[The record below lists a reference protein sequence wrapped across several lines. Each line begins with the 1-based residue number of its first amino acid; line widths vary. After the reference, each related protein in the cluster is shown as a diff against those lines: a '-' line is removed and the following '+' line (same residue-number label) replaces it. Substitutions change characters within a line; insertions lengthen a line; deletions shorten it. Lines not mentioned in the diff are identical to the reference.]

1 MPYNPNQA
9 HDPPVV
15 RPSRATR
22 YMVPRDHT
30 LHVTDAPSEIAPTL
44 RCLGLP
50 PTLNS
55 VEPQPTSVL
64 AHGGARWAWRRG
76 AGAVERALWTGLAAL
91 SSQGCMRGAPVR
103 WGEGQGPCVG
113 NARPCVLRAV
123 SNAVVLRGGDRAVWP
138 MGATT
143 LPGQRADVRA
153 AATLSR
159 TAVCGLRPHRTIPNR
174 YCTVHHHLSTILYHT
189 LPATPYAPAPAP
201 RSSFTCSSHVH
212 AGARR
217 CACVSARRWTF

>member
-64 AHGGARWAWRRG
+64 AHDGARWAWRQG

-138 MGATT
+138 VGATT

-153 AATLSR
+153 
-159 TAVCGLRPHRTIPNR
+159 C
-174 YCTVHHHLSTILYHT
+174 HT
-189 LPATPYAPAPAP
+189 LPHSCVWPSPASHHTKPLLYSP
-201 RSSFTCSSHVH
+201 PPPLHHTLPHTSSHSLRPRPRTTADDMCMPGH
-212 AGARR
+212 AGGH
-217 CACVSARRWTF
+217 SSEQFN